1 MSQGATSVSP
11 VSESKDEHGSV
22 LTATIKTFDD
32 TVHTFVQRVDYTGPF
47 LPGFMAH
54 PQKEAFNEIIPPT
67 EFEMIDH
74 VVNNQRMGDMEPT
87 VQWYEKVMAFHRF
100 WSVDDS
106 ILHTDLS
113 ALNSVVMTDFDENV
127 KMPCNEPA
135 IACNFYLARRKVK
148 SKNTWITTMGR
159 ACSILP

>member
-1 MSQGATSVSP
+1 
-11 VSESKDEHGSV
+11 
-22 LTATIKTFDD
+22 
-32 TVHTFVQRVDYTGPF
+32 
-47 LPGFMAH
+47 
-54 PQKEAFNEIIPPT
+54 
-67 EFEMIDH
+67 
-74 VVNNQRMGDMEPT
+74 MGDMEPT

-135 IACNFYLARRKVK
+135 IAYFLYAARRKARFK
-148 SKNTWITTMGR
+148 STWTITMVR
-159 ACSILP
+159 VCSILL